1 VQAVRLRAES
11 LWSHGD
17 PRSEAMLHDLANWLG
32 DQSRLDLSQGS
43 PWLDG
48 RLPSV
53 YYDLA
58 EAAGTA

>member
-1 VQAVRLRAES
+1 
-11 LWSHGD
+11 
-17 PRSEAMLHDLANWLG
+17 MLHDLANWLG